1 MFEYSLLLVFPA
13 AMAFAAM
20 MDLFTMTIPNRI
32 SLVLLGSFLVVAP
45 LTGMAWEQFGL
56 HIATAFGMLA
66 FGILLFALG
75 YVGGGDAKLLA
86 AATLWIGPHFL
97 LQYVAMAT
105 ILGGVLSLMILTY
118 RGIMPPLWLTRQK
131 WAMRLHEPQVGVP
144 YGLALSAAALWVF
157 PTTAW
162 FAAVA
167 A

>member
-1 MFEYSLLLVFPA
+1 MLEYSLLLAFPA

-20 MDLFTMTIPNRI
+20 MDLFTMTIPNRV
-32 SLVLLGSFLVVAP
+32 SLFLLGSFLVVAP

-56 HIATAFGMLA
+56 HIATGFGVLLL
-66 FGILLFALG
+66 GIVLFTLG

-86 AATLWIGPHFL
+86 AASLWIGPHFL

-105 ILGGVLSLMILTY
+105 ILGGLLSLMILSY

-131 WAMRLHEPQVGVP
+131 WAMKLHNPKVGVP
-144 YGLALSAAALWVF
+144 YGLALSGAALWIF